1 MAISPV
7 RDASAVQRSTEINPA
22 QMQERIYALTNGAPA
37 GWTTVDERDE
47 EDSPRPDSPGPQGAV
62 VSSQADAARAYQL
75 LGPGLSTLQFAQWH
89 SPDEDADDKSTQA
102 VLIEHSIST
111 VEQISVTP
119 IEIRQ

>member
-7 RDASAVQRSTEINPA
+7 RDASAVQRSSDIQPA

-37 GWTTVDERDE
+37 GWTTSDTDDENAADAHGVSAQ
-47 EDSPRPDSPGPQGAV
+47 DAV
-62 VSSQADAARAYQL
+62 ISSQADAGSAYQL
-75 LGPGLSTLQFAQWH
+75 LGPGISTLQFAQWH
-89 SPDEDADDKSTQA
+89 NPEDEDDNVTQA

-111 VEQISVTP
+111 IEQISVTP